1 MKAGLHP
8 ARSTGRPR
16 PMRLACAGL
25 WLCLGLAGCASAPA
39 VDGDGDGSA
48 RVVTRTSNATVWATP
63 EAAQAAAAAAA
74 TPARPAAGRP
84 QGAAP
89 AGGAAAGAGSGPRA
103 LAAGQTAA
111 GASFASTP
119 AAAAG
124 LNGSAAAAATRPSPA
139 LAGALSQTLYFDF
152 DHFDIRDEFKPLLD
166 GHAQALV
173 ADRSLELVV
182 EGHADERGS
191 TEYNLALGQKR
202 AHAVVKALVLLGAA
216 NTQLEAVSFG
226 DTRPA
231 VARSNEEAWARN
243 RRAEIK
249 RR

>member
-1 MKAGLHP
+1 
-8 ARSTGRPR
+8 
-16 PMRLACAGL
+16 
-25 WLCLGLAGCASAPA
+25 
-39 VDGDGDGSA
+39 
-48 RVVTRTSNATVWATP
+48 
-63 EAAQAAAAAAA
+63 
-74 TPARPAAGRP
+74 
-84 QGAAP
+84 
-89 AGGAAAGAGSGPRA
+89 
-103 LAAGQTAA
+103 
-111 GASFASTP
+111 
-119 AAAAG
+119 
-124 LNGSAAAAATRPSPA
+124 
-139 LAGALSQTLYFDF
+139 LSQTLYFDF

>member
-89 AGGAAAGAGSGPRA
+89 AGAAAAGAGSGPRA

-111 GASFASTP
+111 GASFASAP
-119 AAAAG
+119 AAG
-124 LNGSAAAAATRPSPA
+124 LNGPAAAAATRPSPA